1 MANNSNPLSDILKK
15 IVGLFFP
22 PQNLPA
28 QTPSSPPSTIS
39 TVMNRKVLAID
50 FRPAAIPS
58 FWSNTDSLIQKYVAA
73 MQQASGN
80 MLVYQVVNTLEV
92 PKYPLLLDGRQYD
105 DTTWKLA
112 LDDDT
117 KAFRD
122 SHGSY
127 MLADYQRII
136 QDFNLVQQV
145 QSQQIDEVWMFGG
158 PYFGFYE
165 SRMVGT
171 GAFWCNGPGIEQNCR
186 RFVIMGYNY
195 QRDVKEM
202 VHDFGHRAES
212 ILARQFG
219 SQTFLHQLYTSQ
231 PPAATTVPAP
241 KNDFEQYLMTHGTVH
256 RKPGGA
262 DYGQDEMAW
271 VSALKPEWFP
281 PAVDPNKAS

>member
-1 MANNSNPLSDILKK
+1 MANNSFADFLKK
-15 IVGLFFP
+15 LLKLFVP
-22 PQNLPA
+22 PKP
-28 QTPSSPPSTIS
+28 QTSPPPIPS
-39 TVMNRKVLAID
+39 TVPTVMTRKVLVID

-58 FWSNTDSLIQKYVAA
+58 FWNNTDNLVQKYIEA
-73 MQQASGN
+73 MQQTSRK
-80 MLVYQVVNTLEV
+80 MLIYQVVNKQEV
-92 PKYPLLLDGRQYD
+92 ARYPLLQDGRQYD

-112 LDDDT
+112 LGDDT

-122 SHGSY
+122 SHGNY

-165 SRMVGT
+165 SRMVGK

-212 ILARQFG
+212 ILARCFG
-219 SQTFLHQLYTSQ
+219 SQPFLHQLYSLE
-231 PPAATTVPAP
+231 PPTATTLPAP
-241 KNDFEQYLMTHGTVH
+241 QNDFEKFLIAHGTVH

-262 DYGQDEMAW
+262 DYSQDETAW
-271 VSALKPEWFP
+271 VTALKPEWLP
-281 PAVDPNKAS
+281 PAVDPNNA